1 MFIGEICNRN
11 VIIATGDTSVTELAQ
26 LMREHHVG
34 SIIIIE
40 QQNECNIPVGIITDR
55 DLVIELLSKD
65 VDTKSISASDI
76 MSTDLVTIRESNHV
90 YDTLKL
96 MRGKGIRRMPVVN
109 DENVLIGIL
118 TVDDLLDVVISE
130 LDDIVNIVSIEQK
143 REKQLRH

>member
-11 VIIATGDTSVTELAQ
+11 VIIATRNTSVTELAQ
-26 LMREHHVG
+26 LMRKHHVG
-34 SIIIIE
+34 SIVITE
-40 QQNECNIPVGIITDR
+40 PQNECNIPVGIITDR

-65 VDTKSISASDI
+65 VETKSISAGDI
-76 MSTDLVTIRESNHV
+76 MSTDLVTVRDSNHV

-109 DENVLIGIL
+109 DENVLVGIL

-130 LDDIVNIVSIEQK
+130 LDDIVNIVAIEQK
-143 REKQLRH
+143 REKKLRH

>member
-11 VIIATGDTSVTELAQ
+11 VVIATRDTSVTELAQ

-34 SIIIIE
+34 SIIITE
-40 QQNECNIPVGIITDR
+40 AQNECNIPVGIITDR

-65 VDTKSISASDI
+65 IDTKSISAGDI
-76 MSTDLVTIRESNHV
+76 MSNELVSVRDTNHV

-96 MRGKGIRRMPVVN
+96 MRGKGVRRMPVVN

-130 LDDIVNIVSIEQK
+130 LDDIVNIVAIEQK

>member
-11 VIIATGDTSVTELAQ
+11 VVIATRDTSVTELAQ

-34 SIIIIE
+34 SIIITE
-40 QQNECNIPVGIITDR
+40 AQNECNIPVGIITDR

-65 VDTKSISASDI
+65 IDTKSISAGDV
-76 MSTDLVTIRESNHV
+76 MSNELVSVRDTNHV

-130 LDDIVNIVSIEQK
+130 LDDIVNIVAIEQK
-143 REKQLRH
+143 REKHLRH

>member
-11 VIIATGDTSVTELAQ
+11 VIIATRNTSVTELAQ

-34 SIIIIE
+34 SIVIVE

-55 DLVIELLSKD
+55 DLVIELVSKD
-65 VDTKSISASDI
+65 VDIQSITAGDI
-76 MSTDLVTIRESNHV
+76 MSSELVTVRESNHV

-96 MRGKGIRRMPVVN
+96 MRGKGIRRIPVVN

-130 LDDIVNIVSIEQK
+130 LDDIVNIVAIEQK
-143 REKQLRH
+143 REKQLRR

>member
-11 VIIATGDTSVTELAQ
+11 VIIATRDSSVTELAQ

-65 VDTKSISASDI
+65 VDSKSISAGDI
-76 MSTDLVTIRESNHV
+76 MSTDLVTVRESNHV

-109 DENVLIGIL
+109 DENVLVGIL

-143 REKQLRH
+143 REKQLRR

>member
-11 VIIATGDTSVTELAQ
+11 VIIATRETSVTELAQ

-34 SIIIIE
+34 SIIIIKQE
-40 QQNECNIPVGIITDR
+40 NECNIPVGIITDR

-65 VDTKSISASDI
+65 VDTKSISAGDI
-76 MSTDLVTIRESNHV
+76 MSTDLVTVRESNHV

>member
-11 VIIATGDTSVTELAQ
+11 VIIAARETSILELAQ

-34 SIIIIE
+34 SIIITE
-40 QQNECNIPVGIITDR
+40 QQNACNIPVGIITDR
-55 DLVIELLSKD
+55 DLVIELLTKD
-65 VDTKSISASDI
+65 IDTKSVSAGDV
-76 MSTDLVTIRESNHV
+76 MSTDLTSVSESNHV

-109 DENVLIGIL
+109 DENVLVGIL

-130 LDDIVNIVSIEQK
+130 LDDIVNIVAIEQK

>member
-11 VIIATGDTSVTELAQ
+11 VVIATRDTSVTELAQ

-34 SIIIIE
+34 SIIITE
-40 QQNECNIPVGIITDR
+40 AQNECNIPVGIITDR

-65 VDTKSISASDI
+65 VDTKSISAGDI
-76 MSTDLVTIRESNHV
+76 MSNELVSVRDTNHV

-96 MRGKGIRRMPVVN
+96 MRGKGVRRMPVVN

-130 LDDIVNIVSIEQK
+130 LDDIVNIVAIEQK

>member
-11 VIIATGDTSVTELAQ
+11 VIIATRNTSVTELAQ

-34 SIIIIE
+34 SIVIVE

-55 DLVIELLSKD
+55 DLVIELVSKD
-65 VDTKSISASDI
+65 VDIQSITAGDI
-76 MSTDLVTIRESNHV
+76 MSSELVTVRESNHV

-96 MRGKGIRRMPVVN
+96 MRGKGIRRIPVIN

-130 LDDIVNIVSIEQK
+130 LDDIVNIVAIEQK
-143 REKQLRH
+143 REKQLRR

>member
-11 VIIATGDTSVTELAQ
+11 VIIATRETSILELAQ

-34 SIIIIE
+34 SIIITE
-40 QQNECNIPVGIITDR
+40 QQNACNIPVGIITDR

-65 VDTKSISASDI
+65 IDTKSVSAGDV
-76 MSTDLVTIRESNHV
+76 MSTDLTSVRESNHV

-109 DENVLIGIL
+109 DENVLVGIL

-130 LDDIVNIVSIEQK
+130 LDDIVNIVAIEQK

>member
-11 VIIATGDTSVTELAQ
+11 VIIATRDTSVTELAK

-34 SIIIIE
+34 SIVVIE

-65 VDTKSISASDI
+65 IDTKSISAGDI
-76 MSTDLVTIRESNHV
+76 MSMELVTVRDANHV

-109 DENVLIGIL
+109 DEKVLIGIL

-130 LDDIVNIVSIEQK
+130 LDDIVNIVAIEQK

>member
-11 VIIATGDTSVTELAQ
+11 VVIATRDTSVTELAQ

-34 SIIIIE
+34 SIVITE
-40 QQNECNIPVGIITDR
+40 AQNECNIPVGIITDR

-65 VDTKSISASDI
+65 IDTKSISAGDV
-76 MSTDLVTIRESNHV
+76 MSNELVSVRDTNHV

-130 LDDIVNIVSIEQK
+130 LDDIVNIVAIEQK
-143 REKQLRH
+143 REKHLRH